1 MEKILEKSL
10 TLLGCSSLEIKFFI
24 ACFTIGPASITQIAA
39 GAKIRR
45 STAYLLAKK
54 LIADGLI
61 LEDHKTYGGR
71 LHTIEPK
78 RLLQIVADRQRR
90 FRRLE
95 IEIEENLPD
104 LQALYK
110 ASDIRPKV
118 RLYEG
123 NSGLMQI
130 WNDILSTKGEILLWT
145 NQQTE
150 NLFFGPQSHDQFIS
164 ERVRKNIP
172 IRVLAVNNLSGSELR
187 KKDKSVLRQTKL
199 LPEKTVFSA
208 ETYIYD
214 SKIAMLDYNQ
224 DTIGIIVESQALVT
238 QQKAQFELVWNF
250 IK

>member
-1 MEKILEKSL
+1 MDKVIEKVLG
-10 TLLGCSSLEIKFFI
+10 LLGLSPIEIKFFL
-24 ACFTIGPASITQIAA
+24 ACYTIGPASVSQIAREA
-39 GAKIRR
+39 RIRR
-45 STAYLLAKK
+45 STAYLTANK
-54 LIADGLI
+54 LISDGLI
-61 LEDHKTYGGR
+61 LEDHKAYGSR
-71 LHTIEPK
+71 LQTVEPR

-123 NSGLMQI
+123 NSGLMQV
-130 WNDILSTKGEILLWT
+130 WQDILSTKGEILLWT

-150 NLFFGPQSHDQFIS
+150 NLVFGPQSHDQFIS
-164 ERVRKNIP
+164 ERVRKQIP
-172 IRVLAVNNLSGSELR
+172 IRVLAVDNQLGKELQ
-187 KKDKSVLRQTKL
+187 KNDSTVFRQTKV
-199 LPEKTVFSA
+199 LPSGTTFSA
-208 ETYIYD
+208 ETYLYD

-224 DTIGIIVESQALVT
+224 DTIGIIIESAPLVT
-238 QQKAQFELVWNF
+238 QQKAQFELVWNL